1 MTKLKTKDLRKLTPA
16 EREKKLEDLR
26 KELQGARAVNASG
39 GSQTN
44 PMIIRETRHSI
55 ARILTIQRE
64 ER

>member
-1 MTKLKTKDLRKLTPA
+1 MVKLKSKDLRKLTPA
-16 EREKKLEDLR
+16 ERQKKLDDLR
-26 KELQGARAVNASG
+26 KELQNARAVNSSG

>member
-1 MTKLKTKDLRKLTPA
+1 MTPA
-16 EREKKLEDLR
+16 ERQKKLEDLQ

-55 ARILTIQRE
+55 ARILTLQRQ

>member
-1 MTKLKTKDLRKLTPA
+1 MAKLKSKDLRKLTPA
-16 EREKKLEDLR
+16 ERQKKLEDLK

-44 PMIIRETRHSI
+44 PMIIRETRHAI
-55 ARILTIQRE
+55 ARILTIERE